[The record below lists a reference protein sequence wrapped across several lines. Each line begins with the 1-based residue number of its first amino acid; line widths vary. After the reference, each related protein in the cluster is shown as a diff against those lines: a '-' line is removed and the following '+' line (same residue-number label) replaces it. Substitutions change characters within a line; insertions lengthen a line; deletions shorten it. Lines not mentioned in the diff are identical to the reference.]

1 MNLIDAAKQF
11 ATPEACVDYLEA
23 MRWPGGVTCLQ
34 CSGIKVTRIQT
45 NATERTRRNTKGEV
59 RTVKVP
65 GRILYQCQNPE
76 CSHQFSAT
84 TGTAFHDT
92 HLPLDKWFLAT
103 ALMVN
108 AKKGLSAL
116 QLKRDLN
123 VAYKTAWYLSHRIRK
138 AMGLIELADER
149 PLGGVVEADETY
161 VGGRYDKRRSRAK
174 FDKPAVFGVV
184 ERDGK
189 ARTYHIPAA
198 KKDVVISKIKDNV
211 SIHATALYTD
221 DSNLYLTAAG
231 CIKNHS
237 HDTVKHR
244 EKEWVRGDV
253 HTAGTIDGY
262 WGLLKRGIIGSFH
275 QVSVKHLHRYLSE
288 FQFKWNNRKH
298 QEIFMLVIAAL
309 VIGTALPYKKLIEPL
324 EGETDK
330 GPEVELDGKPF

>member
-1 MNLIDAAKQF
+1 MNLIDVAKQF
-11 ATPEACVDYLEA
+11 ATPEACNDFLQE
-23 MRWPGGVTCLQ
+23 MRWPDGVECVYCNSKRVSKYVKQAGTR
-34 CSGIKVTRIQT
+34 TRIS
-45 NATERTRRNTKGEV
+45 ARTGEPEA
-59 RTVKVP
+59 KPVP
-65 GRILYQCQNPE
+65 ARILYVCLE
-76 CSHQFSAT
+76 CGKQFSVT
-84 TGTAFHDT
+84 EGTIFNDT